1 MQYNLKIEELIS
13 SIKREALEAGV
24 YRDTMENT
32 FDQLRQIVTEIESPL
47 HLICKG
53 KWEVNEYLL
62 SLIKSMDKNYT
73 DIFLVVDALMEE
85 KPGSHYEILWNH
97 DGANCYYHVD
107 HRDPRHCERKFVVK
121 IYEEQGDSVP
131 YLYEEV

>member
-1 MQYNLKIEELIS
+1 MQNKLNMEEVIS

-32 FDQLRQIVTEIESPL
+32 FDQLRRMVAEIENPRQP
-47 HLICKG
+47 ICKG
-53 KWEVNEYLL
+53 KWDVYEYLL

-73 DIFLVVDALMEE
+73 DIFLVVDALTEE

-97 DGANCYYHVD
+97 DGANYYYHVD
-107 HRDPRHCERKFVVK
+107 PRDPRHYERKF
-121 IYEEQGDSVP
+121 IIEIDENGDP